1 MMQYRYRAV
10 DATGKRRRGRIE
22 AADRGDA
29 LRKLHEEGLYPFD
42 LSAAAGRIG
51 RDRAVTGAAA
61 RATGAPVQGMVL
73 RTVERLG
80 PRGRR
85 TSEAETSG
93 MAVRPAEAGQRV
105 PGRGLRLMIVGGRR
119 ATAKDIAVF
128 TRQFAA
134 LVRAGVSVVTAVE
147 VLGTEAEN
155 RSLAR
160 ALADAAA
167 GLRAGQPLSAV
178 LAAQPRVFPPLLV
191 NLARAGEASGTLD
204 EVMDRAAVHFEKQY
218 YTREKVKSAL
228 AYPVVVGV
236 AALLVA
242 VVLLV
247 KVIPTFAELFAS
259 YNATLPWPTRL
270 VLSLS
275 GLLARGWWGLT
286 LMVLALWLGYRAAL
300 RTDRVRLARDRLR
313 LRIPVFGPLA
323 LRTALATVSRTMA
336 TLFASGVPVLEC
348 MELTAAALDN
358 AAVAHALLRARQGVA
373 SGERMSAQLQREPV
387 FPPLVTHMM
396 RVGEETGNLDMMLA
410 KAADFYEAEAES
422 MADRLKSLLEPLLV
436 LFMAVIV
443 GVIVLSVIA
452 PMFTLYQQM
461 DTLP

>member
-1 MMQYRYRAV
+1 MQYRYRAV

-42 LSAAAGRIG
+42 LSAAAGRVG
-51 RDRAVTGAAA
+51 RVRTAAGPASRAVE
-61 RATGAPVQGMVL
+61 APPRGVVL
-73 RTVERLG
+73 GIAERLG
-80 PRGRR
+80 PRGPRKF
-85 TSEAETSG
+85 EVETRG
-93 MAVRPAEAGQRV
+93 VAARPAETGQRIPARV
-105 PGRGLRLMIVGGRR
+105 FRPAVVSGRR

-134 LVRAGVSVVTAVE
+134 LVRSGVSVVTAVE
-147 VLGTEAEN
+147 VLATEAEN
-155 RSLAR
+155 RTLAR

-167 GLRAGQPLSAV
+167 GLRGGQPLSAV
-178 LAAQPRVFPPLLV
+178 LAAHPRVFPPLLV

-204 EVMDRAAVHFEKQY
+204 EVMERAAVHFEKQY

-228 AYPVVVGV
+228 AYPVFVGV
-236 AALLVA
+236 AAVLVT

-259 YNATLPWPTRL
+259 YNAPLPWPTRL

-275 GLLARGWWGLT
+275 GWLAHGSWALT
-286 LMVLALWLGYRAAL
+286 LVVLTLWLTYRAAL
-300 RTDRVRLARDRLR
+300 RTDRVRLVRDGLR
-313 LRIPVFGPLA
+313 LRVPVFGPLA
-323 LRTALATVSRTMA
+323 LRTALATALRTMA

-348 MELTAAALDN
+348 MDLTAAALDN
-358 AAVAHALLRARQGVA
+358 SAVAHALLRARQGVA
-373 SGERMSAQLQREPV
+373 SGERMSDQLQREPV
-387 FPPLVTHMM
+387 FPPLVTHMI
-396 RVGEETGNLDMMLA
+396 RVGEETGSIDTMLA

-436 LFMAVIV
+436 LVLAVVV
-443 GVIVLSVIA
+443 GIIVLSVIA

-461 DTLP
+461 DTLS